1 MSATSLRLPGD
12 RKVRKSKAGLFA
24 AGSTVGLKVRC
35 PSHLYHSFH
44 DEQSMKSL
52 AISWNASL
60 VRFVLGE
67 STKGNALRVL
77 QSGERLLFSDAAGS
91 NSAPVVDEN
100 PSAEGTETNESSG
113 PDGESTDALKTG
125 NLPDALVVTVQSI
138 IREHKASKARL
149 LICVNRGLVEAASF
163 PVPPADVRELPVIV
177 NNMAS
182 RYLSGLSKD
191 SVVDFVPQCDAD
203 DRIVRVTAMAL
214 PKAEQ
219 ELVQR
224 LAKES
229 GCASARAIVVTHPL
243 RLFAS
248 PGDGAASSVSL
259 VVSKGRQS
267 GQLLLMRGGSPFLSR
282 SLRLPRG
289 VRGEREAVHLAAEV
303 QKTLFAVESE
313 SGEDLHITDAVV
325 IGAEIECSP
334 LQAELSRQLGME
346 VRRVSATSVVEGE
359 VGDAAVSAYAPLIA
373 ACAEDALKVAPAV
386 DFLNPRQPPK
396 TFSRTQQALA
406 IAAAL
411 LLLLGGG
418 WYYVNSMFAEA
429 RAENA
434 RLRVRS
440 RELDELVKDT
450 RSKRN
455 LAKVL
460 AAWENNRISWLDEL
474 RDLTIR
480 TPSSP
485 DLTIDQFSAAASGS
499 DFIVSFR
506 GTSKRPEVIRAMEEQ
521 LRDKYHSPKTP
532 GIREVQV
539 GRESQW
545 VFQTTMGVKHRPKNS
560 YTSHL
565 ADEQES
571 PAPPPKKS
579 AGKMSGRTDN
589 VTATAASKER
599 P

>member
-1 MSATSLRLPGD
+1 
-12 RKVRKSKAGLFA
+12 
-24 AGSTVGLKVRC
+24 
-35 PSHLYHSFH
+35 
-44 DEQSMKSL
+44 MKSL

-77 QSGERLLFSDAAGS
+77 QSGERLLYGEPTAEGAETSQNSGPGSESPDAA
-91 NSAPVVDEN
+91 
-100 PSAEGTETNESSG
+100 
-113 PDGESTDALKTG
+113 KMG
-125 NLPDALVVTVQSI
+125 NLPAALLTAVQSI
-138 IREHKASKARL
+138 VREHKASKARL

-163 PVPPADVRELPVIV
+163 SVPPADARELPVIV

-182 RYLSGLSKD
+182 RHLSGLSKD
-191 SVVDFVPQCDAD
+191 CVVDFVPQTDAD
-203 DRIVRVTAMAL
+203 GRTVRVTAVAL
-214 PKAEQ
+214 PKVEQ
-219 ELVQR
+219 DLVKR

-229 GCASARAIVVTHPL
+229 GCAEARAIVVTHPL
-243 RLFAS
+243 RLFAP
-248 PGDGAASSVSL
+248 PGDATGSSVSL

-267 GQLLLMRGGSPFLSR
+267 GQLLLVRGGSPFLSR

-289 VRGEREAVHLAAEV
+289 VKGEREAVHLAAEV
-303 QKTLFAVESE
+303 QKTLFAMESDA
-313 SGEDLHITDAVV
+313 GEDLDITDAVV
-325 IGAEIECSP
+325 IGAEIECSS
-334 LQAELSRQLGME
+334 LQAELSTQLGME

-359 VGDAAVSAYAPLIA
+359 VGEAAVSAYAPLIA
-373 ACAEDALKVAPAV
+373 ACAEDTLKIPPAV

-396 TFSRTQQALA
+396 TVSRTQKILA

-429 RAENA
+429 RAENVRLKA
-434 RLRVRS
+434 RS
-440 RELDELVKDT
+440 QELDELVKDT

-460 AAWENNRISWLDEL
+460 AAWEGNRISWLDEL

-499 DFIVSFR
+499 DFVVSFR
-506 GTSKRPEVIRAMEEQ
+506 GTSQRPEVIRAMEEQ

-532 GIREVQV
+532 GIREVRV
-539 GRESQW
+539 GRDSQW
-545 VFQTTMGVKHRPKNS
+545 VFQTTMGVKHRPKNT

-565 ADEQES
+565 PDKEAS
-571 PAPPPKKS
+571 PDPPPENSAKKTPGRS
-579 AGKMSGRTDN
+579 AS
-589 VTATAASKER
+589 VAATAAPKER